1 LAIDCIAGVPLALLV
16 TDCTAGVPLALLVID
31 CSAGVPLA
39 RLVIDCDAGVPVAL
53 LVIDCSDVDILVVS
67 DDVFPGLREASASPP
82 AYKARRPSVFAEMM
96 VERTGHVLGAIAP

>member
-1 LAIDCIAGVPLALLV
+1 VFDPTAGSVLALLVIDCIAGVPLALLV
-16 TDCTAGVPLALLVID
+16 IDYTASSGL
-31 CSAGVPLA
+31 
-39 RLVIDCDAGVPVAL
+39 AL